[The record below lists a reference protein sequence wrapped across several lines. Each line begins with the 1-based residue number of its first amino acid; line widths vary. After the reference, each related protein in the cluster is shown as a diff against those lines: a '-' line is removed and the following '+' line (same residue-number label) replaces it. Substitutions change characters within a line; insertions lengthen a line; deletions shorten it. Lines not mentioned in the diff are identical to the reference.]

1 MKVAIGFKA
10 HSGWAAMVAVG
21 LDDEHPLLVDR
32 RRLPLVD
39 AREAAWA
46 RQPYHAAEGLPLARA
61 QALVQRGIDAAH
73 RVASERV
80 VEALLQLQ
88 EAGHAIAGGVVLTG
102 SPMPA
107 WSTEQI
113 LAVHIRMHQAEG
125 LLFPDALAKAV
136 AGCGLPLGLIRE
148 RDLEQLAPSAC
159 PWADEIGALGKWAGP
174 PWGAD
179 QKHAAMAALVLF
191 GARLH

>member
-1 MKVAIGFKA
+1 MRVAIGFKA

-21 LDDEHPLLVDR
+21 LADEHPQLVDR

-46 RQPYHAAEGLPLARA
+46 RQPYHAAEGLPPERA
-61 QALVQRGIDAAH
+61 QALIQQGIAAAR
-73 RVASERV
+73 RVAGECVSNV
-80 VEALLQLQ
+80 LLELQ
-88 EAGHAIAGGVVLTG
+88 QAGHDIAGGVVLTG
-102 SPMPA
+102 TPMPA

-125 LLFPDALAKAV
+125 LLFPDALAKAI
-136 AGCGLPLGLIRE
+136 ASLGLPLGLIRE

-159 PWADEIGALGKWAGP
+159 PWAAEIGALGRWAGP

-179 QKHAAMAALVLF
+179 QKHAAMAALVMF